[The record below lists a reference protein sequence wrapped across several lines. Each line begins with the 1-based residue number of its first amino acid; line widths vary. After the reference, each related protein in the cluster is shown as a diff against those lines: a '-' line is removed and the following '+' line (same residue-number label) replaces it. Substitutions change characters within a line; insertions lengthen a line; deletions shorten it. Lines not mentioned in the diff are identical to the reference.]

1 MTQRP
6 LVVSP
11 HVPHACLAFERDLPR
26 GLALDAAASGLV
38 RRLSEPDAPES
49 EGEVATEDDG
59 ESRRRFL
66 DAGEQDASREADAA
80 TAGEA
85 ATAGGAAEPGTA
97 AVAAAAAVCALSAS
111 FADDL
116 RLRVRGAAAA
126 TGAGAAAAGPLLS
139 VTDDCVES
147 EKGVAQPA
155 EGVAEGED
163 AGGDSTVMLDARE
176 ARRERLLKAVADWS
190 GTGATA
196 CTARVAALGAAGS
209 DS

>member
-6 LVVSP
+6 LVVRP
-11 HVPHACLAFERDLPR
+11 HVPHACLALERDLPR
-26 GLALDAAASGLV
+26 GLALDAAARGLV
-38 RRLSEPDAPES
+38 RRLSAPDRPES
-49 EGEVATEDDG
+49 DGEVATDDDG
-59 ESRRRFL
+59 ESRRCFL
-66 DAGEQDASREADAA
+66 DGGEQDASREAAAMATGATAA
-80 TAGEA
+80 TAA
-85 ATAGGAAEPGTA
+85 I
-97 AVAAAAAVCALSAS
+97 CALSAS
-111 FADDL
+111 FAADL

-176 ARRERLLKAVADWS
+176 ARRERLLKAVA
-190 GTGATA
+190 
-196 CTARVAALGAAGS
+196 C
-209 DS
+209 

>member
-85 ATAGGAAEPGTA
+85 ATAAGAAEAGT
-97 AVAAAAAVCALSAS
+97 AAAAAVCALSAS

-163 AGGDSTVMLDARE
+163 AGGDGAVMLDARE